1 MGIKERLV
9 LFTKSQN
16 ISRSELE
23 RKSCLSNGYINNI
36 RNGMGADKV
45 ENILRAF
52 PTLNRDWLLTGKGEM
67 LNPSI
72 SQSVNGS
79 HNTTVAGNG
88 NQVNVS
94 ALIEELA
101 AQRKL
106 TEKAQEQVD
115 RLLSLMEK
123 MYK

>member
-1 MGIKERLV
+1 MDVNSRILEFVSAKGLSIAEFERL
-9 LFTKSQN
+9 
-16 ISRSELE
+16 
-23 RKSCLSNGYINNI
+23 CGLSNGYV
-36 RNGMGADKV
+36 RKV
-45 ENILRAF
+45 KNSLGKRGLSDILRKF
-52 PTLNRDWLLTGKGEM
+52 PELNSDWLLTGKGEM

>member
-52 PTLNRDWLLTGKGEM
+52 PTLNRDWRLTGKGEM

>member
-16 ISRSELE
+16 ISRSEFE